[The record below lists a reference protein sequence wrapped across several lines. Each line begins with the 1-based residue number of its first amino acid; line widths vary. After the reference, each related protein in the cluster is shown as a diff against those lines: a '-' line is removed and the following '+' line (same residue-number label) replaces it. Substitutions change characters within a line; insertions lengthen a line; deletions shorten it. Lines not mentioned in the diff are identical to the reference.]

1 MNDIHSNSKGRNGK
15 ARIFLVDDHPL
26 MRQGVAQLINTQP
39 DMEVCG
45 EAEDASSAL
54 KGIAATMPDAAIVD
68 ISLRGA
74 NGIELIKNLRS
85 LYKFLPIL
93 VLSMH
98 DEGVYAQRV
107 LRAGALGYVMK
118 QDAAEKVVIA
128 LRRIMSGEIYVNE
141 QVGSQMLHQALTGR
155 GKPSASP
162 IDRLSDRELEVIEAI
177 GQGKPTRQIAK
188 DLNVSVKTIESH
200 RAHIKDKIGLK
211 NASELVKFSVQWVE
225 SEMTRSKG

>member
-1 MNDIHSNSKGRNGK
+1 MNDNSRPNGSRNSKTRV
-15 ARIFLVDDHPL
+15 FLVDDHPL
-26 MRQGVAQLINTQP
+26 MRQGIAQLINAQS

-54 KGIAATMPDAAIVD
+54 KGIERTNADTAIID
-68 ISLRGA
+68 ISLRGSS
-74 NGIELIKNLRS
+74 GIELIKNLKA

-98 DEGVYAQRV
+98 DEGIYAQRV

-118 QDAAEKVVIA
+118 QEAADKVIIA

-141 QVGSQMLHQALTGR
+141 KVGSQMLHQALTGR
-155 GKPSASP
+155 GKPNASP
-162 IDRLSDRELEVIEAI
+162 IDRLSDRELEVIQAI
-177 GQGKPTRQIAK
+177 GEGKPTRDIAR
-188 DLNVSVKTIESH
+188 DLDVSVKTIESH

-225 SEMTRSKG
+225 SETRG

>member
-1 MNDIHSNSKGRNGK
+1 MIENTSRKNGGETT
-15 ARIFLVDDHPL
+15 RIFLVDDHPL
-26 MRQGVAQLINTQP
+26 MRQGVAQLINAQP
-39 DMEVCG
+39 DMVVCG
-45 EAEDASSAL
+45 EAEDAPSAM
-54 KGIAATMPDAAIVD
+54 KGMEESQPDAAIID

-74 NGIELIKNLRS
+74 NGIELIKNLKA

-98 DEGVYAQRV
+98 DEAVYAQRI

-141 QVGSQMLHQALTGR
+141 KVGSQMLHQALTGR
-155 GKPSASP
+155 GKADTSP
-162 IDRLSDRELEVIEAI
+162 IDRLSDRELEVIQKI
-177 GQGKPTRQIAK
+177 GEGRPTRDIAQ
-188 DLNVSVKTIESH
+188 DLKVSVKTIESH
-200 RAHIKDKIGLK
+200 RAHIKEKIGLK

-225 SEMTRSKG
+225 NEMKR

>member
-1 MNDIHSNSKGRNGK
+1 MNDKSSRTNGSGNTK
-15 ARIFLVDDHPL
+15 IRVFLVDDHPL
-26 MRQGVAQLINTQP
+26 MRQGVSQLINIQP

-45 EAEDASSAL
+45 EADDAPSAL
-54 KGIAATMPDAAIVD
+54 KEIEKVKPDAAIID
-68 ISLRGA
+68 ISLKGT
-74 NGIELIKNLRS
+74 NGIELIKNLKAIH
-85 LYKFLPIL
+85 KFLPIL

-98 DEGVYAQRV
+98 DEGIYAQRI

-118 QDAAEKVVIA
+118 QDASDKVVTA

-141 QVGSQMLHQALTGR
+141 KVGSQMLHQALTGR
-155 GKPSASP
+155 GKPDASP
-162 IDRLSDRELEVIEAI
+162 IDRLSDRELEVIQAI
-177 GQGKPTRQIAK
+177 GEGKPTRQIAR

-225 SEMTRSKG
+225 NEMKH

>member
-1 MNDIHSNSKGRNGK
+1 MNDRHSNSKGRNGK
-15 ARIFLVDDHPL
+15 VKVFLVDDHPL
-26 MRQGVAQLINTQP
+26 MRQGVGQLINTQP
-39 DMEVCG
+39 DMQVCG
-45 EAEDASSAL
+45 EAEDAPSAL
-54 KGIAATMPDAAIVD
+54 KGIEAASPDVAIVD
-68 ISLRGA
+68 ISLRGT
-74 NGIELIKNLRS
+74 NGIELIKNLRA

-98 DEGVYAQRV
+98 DETIYAQRV

-118 QDAAEKVVIA
+118 QEAAEKVVVA

-141 QVGSQMLHQALTGR
+141 KVGSQMLHQALTGR
-155 GKPSASP
+155 GKSDASP

-177 GQGKPTRQIAK
+177 GQGKPTRQIAQ

-225 SEMTRSKG
+225 SEMTR

>member
-1 MNDIHSNSKGRNGK
+1 MNDVDSKTKHRNGQV
-15 ARIFLVDDHPL
+15 RVFLVDDHPL
-26 MRQGVAQLINTQP
+26 MRQGVGQLINAQP

-45 EAEDASSAL
+45 EAEDASSAMR
-54 KGIAATMPDAAIVD
+54 GIESTEPDAAIID
-68 ISLRGA
+68 ISLRGS
-74 NGIELIKNLRS
+74 NGIELIKNLKA

-98 DEGVYAQRV
+98 DEGIYAQRV

-118 QDAAEKVVIA
+118 QEAAEKVVAA

-141 QVGSQMLHQALTGR
+141 KVGSQMLHQALTGR
-155 GKPSASP
+155 GKPDASP

-177 GQGKPTRQIAK
+177 GQGKPTREIAR

-225 SEMTRSKG
+225 NEMKR

>member
-1 MNDIHSNSKGRNGK
+1 MKDIPRSDNGEGK
-15 ARIFLVDDHPL
+15 IKIFLVDDHPL
-26 MRQGVAQLINTQP
+26 MRQGIAQLVNAQP

-45 EAEDASSAL
+45 EAEDARSAL
-54 KGIAATMPDAAIVD
+54 KAIEANAPDVAIVD
-68 ISLRGA
+68 ISLRGT
-74 NGIELIKNLRS
+74 NGIELIKNLKS

-98 DEGVYAQRV
+98 DESVYAQRV

-118 QDAAEKVVIA
+118 QDASGKVVAAI
-128 LRRIMSGEIYVNE
+128 RRIMSGEIYVNE
-141 QVGSQMLHQALTGR
+141 KVGSQMLHQALTGR
-155 GKPSASP
+155 GKPTASP

-177 GQGKPTRQIAK
+177 GQGIPTREIARN
-188 DLNVSVKTIESH
+188 LNVSVKTIESH

-225 SEMTRSKG
+225 NEMKS

>member
-1 MNDIHSNSKGRNGK
+1 MNGTESKKKDRNGK

-26 MRQGVAQLINTQP
+26 MRQGVAQLINKQP

-45 EAEDASSAL
+45 EAEDAPSAL
-54 KGIAATMPDAAIVD
+54 KGIEAAKPDAAIID
-68 ISLRGA
+68 ISLRGT

-85 LYKFLPIL
+85 ICKFLPIL

-98 DEGVYAQRV
+98 DETIYAQRV

-118 QDAAEKVVIA
+118 QEASDKVVLA
-128 LRRIMSGEIYVNE
+128 LRKIMSGEIYVNE

-155 GKPSASP
+155 GKPNASP

-188 DLNVSVKTIESH
+188 ELNVSVKTIESH

-225 SEMTRSKG
+225 SEMSRSF

>member
-1 MNDIHSNSKGRNGK
+1 MDSNQKDRNGK
-15 ARIFLVDDHPL
+15 VRVFLVDDHPL
-26 MRQGVAQLINTQP
+26 MRQGVAQLINAQS
-39 DMEVCG
+39 DLEVCG
-45 EAEDASSAL
+45 EAEDAPSAL
-54 KGIAATMPDAAIVD
+54 KGIEATQPDAAIID
-68 ISLRGA
+68 ISLRGT
-74 NGIELIKNLRS
+74 NGIELIKNLRA

-118 QDAAEKVVIA
+118 QEAAEKVVAA

-141 QVGSQMLHQALTGR
+141 TVGSQMLHQALTGR
-155 GKPSASP
+155 GKPNSSP
-162 IDRLSDRELEVIEAI
+162 IDRLSDRELEVIQAI
-177 GQGKPTRQIAK
+177 GEGKPTRQIAR

-200 RAHIKDKIGLK
+200 RAHIKDKMGLK

-225 SEMTRSKG
+225 NEMKR